1 MASTKGWFPGLA
13 VWTLVLAPASAT
25 FAQEHWV
32 ATWAA
37 APQETRAFA
46 PPPGPPA
53 AQPGAANQQPAA
65 PLPPPPIMS
74 FQNQTVRMTVR
85 TSIGGRRLRVEL
97 SNAFGTKPLTVG
109 AAHVALREKDSAI
122 VTGTDRPLAFSGKP
136 SFTIPPGAQALS
148 DAVDLN
154 VPPLSDLAISLYL
167 PGETGLPTMHG
178 TGLHTTYIASG
189 DMAGAAA
196 ITNPIMTRPAWYYI
210 SGVHVAA
217 PADTGLIVAFG
228 DSITDGATSTVDAD
242 KSWPSQ
248 FARRV
253 LANSA
258 TQNIAVVN
266 EGISGNRVLRDIAG
280 ANALARLDRD
290 VFSQPGVR
298 WMTLME
304 GINDIGRATGRGAPA
319 SDAVTADEVIAGLRQ
334 IVERAHLHGIKVL
347 GATLTP
353 YEGAAYYSE
362 TGESM
367 RQAVNRWIRT
377 GGAFDGLVDFD
388 AVVRDPAN
396 ALQIKPDFNI
406 RDHLHP
412 NDPGYQAMAEA
423 IDLAIFGGARSG
435 AAAAR

>member
-1 MASTKGWFPGLA
+1 
-13 VWTLVLAPASAT
+13 
-25 FAQEHWV
+25 V

-37 APQETRAFA
+37 SPQETRVLI
-46 PPPGPPA
+46 PPGPPA
-53 AQPGAANQQPAA
+53 PTSPVPQGTANQPPA
-65 PLPPPPIMS
+65 PPPPIMS
-74 FQNQTVRMTVR
+74 FQNQTVRMIVR
-85 TSIGGRRLRVEL
+85 TSIGGRRMRVEL
-97 SNAFGTKPLTVG
+97 SNAFATKPLMVG

-122 VTGTDRPLAFSGKP
+122 VTGTDRSLAFSGKP
-136 SFTIPPGAQALS
+136 SFTIPPGAQVLS
-148 DAVDLN
+148 DAVDLT

-167 PGETGLPTMHG
+167 PGETGSPTMHN
-178 TGLHTTYIASG
+178 TGLHTTYISSG
-189 DMAGAAA
+189 DMASAAA
-196 ITNPIMTRPAWYYI
+196 IANPAMTRAAWYFI
-210 SGVHVAA
+210 SAVHVAA
-217 PADTGLIVAFG
+217 PADAGLIVAFG
-228 DSITDGATSTVDAD
+228 DSITDGATSTVDSD

-253 LANSA
+253 LANPA
-258 TQNIAVVN
+258 TANLAVVN
-266 EGISGNRVLRDIAG
+266 EGISGNRVLRDLAG

-290 VFSQPGVR
+290 VFSQPGVK

-304 GINDIGRATGRGAPA
+304 GINDIGRATGRGAQA

-362 TGESM
+362 TGEPM

-377 GGAFDGLVDFD
+377 GGAFDAVVDFD
-388 AVVRDPAN
+388 SVVRDPAN

-412 NDPGYQAMAEA
+412 NDAGYQAMADA
-423 IDLAIFGGARSG
+423 IDLAIFGAGRTVT
-435 AAAAR
+435 AASR